1 MRQYFATVARGLEPI
16 AAQEIRDLGGQSV
29 EPGFAGVSFQGDR
42 QLLYRV
48 NLWGRTLFRV
58 LEPLAEFPC
67 RDAAALYRGVQ
78 AVDWADY
85 LTPDQ
90 TLAVRATGSNRAL
103 NHSHFTALQVKNAVV
118 DQQRDRFG
126 KRSSVDAERPDLWLN
141 LHIYG
146 DRATLSRDSSGTSLH
161 RRGYRPAVGPAP
173 LKESLAA
180 ALLVLAEWQPEIP
193 LLDPLCGSGTVPL
206 EAALRSLR
214 IAPGMLR
221 AEFAFEYWPDFDA
234 ELWQRL
240 QQEAVQQELS
250 DLPAPIWGRDHDA
263 AVLAQAQANA
273 ERCGVGDR
281 LSFTIGDLEDL
292 TAPADQGILIC
303 NPPYGKR
310 LGEVEA
316 LIPFYRR
323 LGDIFKQRF
332 QGWTAYILSG
342 SPELSKQVGLRASR
356 RFEVYNGSLPCR
368 FLKFELY

>member
-1 MRQYFATVARGLEPI
+1 MAT
-16 AAQEIRDLGGQSV
+16 AATGG
-29 EPGFAGVSFQGDR
+29 GTAGV
-42 QLLYRV
+42 V
-48 NLWGRTLFRV
+48 
-58 LEPLAEFPC
+58 
-67 RDAAALYRGVQ
+67 
-78 AVDWADY
+78 
-85 LTPDQ
+85 
-90 TLAVRATGSNRAL
+90 
-103 NHSHFTALQVKNAVV
+103 
-118 DQQRDRFG
+118 
-126 KRSSVDAERPDLWLN
+126 
-141 LHIYG
+141 
-146 DRATLSRDSSGTSLH
+146 
-161 RRGYRPAVGPAP
+161 RPA
-173 LKESLAA
+173 
-180 ALLVLAEWQPEIP
+180 
-193 LLDPLCGSGTVPL
+193 
-206 EAALRSLR
+206 R
-214 IAPGMLR
+214 
-221 AEFAFEYWPDFDA
+221 
-234 ELWQRL
+234 
-240 QQEAVQQELS
+240 
-250 DLPAPIWGRDHDA
+250 PIWGRDHDA